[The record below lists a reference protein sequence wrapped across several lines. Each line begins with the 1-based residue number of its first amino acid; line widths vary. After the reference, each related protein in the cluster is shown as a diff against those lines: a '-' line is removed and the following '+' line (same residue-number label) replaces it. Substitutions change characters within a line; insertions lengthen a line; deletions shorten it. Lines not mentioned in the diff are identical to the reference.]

1 MKARVIVASNRAAAG
16 IYADTSGPRLVAGLR
31 ELGCEVDEPVVVPDG
46 DPVTEALRAIWCEVL
61 KLDDVGD
68 DEDLF
73 DLGGHSL
80 SITRMMTRI
89 QTQLGA
95 DVPLDVFYDTP
106 TVAEVAEYIR
116 TECAGSLVG
125 GEREVAR

>member
-1 MKARVIVASNRAAAG
+1 VSPRA
-16 IYADTSGPRLVAGLR
+16 T
-31 ELGCEVDEPVVVPDG
+31 DE
-46 DPVTEALRAIWCEVL
+46 VTEAVRAIWCEVL

-89 QTQLGA
+89 QMQLGA

-106 TVAEVAEYIR
+106 TVGEVAEYVR
-116 TECAGSLVG
+116 TECLRTAHVPAHG
-125 GEREVAR
+125 GPGR